1 MEDNKQYLLENLL
14 NDTSFKNW
22 VYKSNRNDTVFWNN
36 WINNNPAYIAIIYTA
51 KDIILGISFKK
62 EELSE
67 DFINQKLDLLFKH
80 IEPNLSKKSIT
91 SNKFLPFRRT
101 LITSSL
107 SVFAVALLF
116 FFVFKLINSNNDVI
130 HKTAYGE
137 IINLKLPDG
146 TTVVLNGNSELT
158 YKNDNP
164 RDVTLKGDAYFKVKS
179 KPSTHAKFWVQTED
193 LKVEVFG
200 TQFNVN
206 TRDEKTNVLLDE
218 GSIQLLFDNGLSK
231 KMKPGEIVS
240 YTKGDEKILHEKV
253 NANLKYALWRDGT
266 YIFNNLTLEEVMR
279 NIEHAYGISSDF
291 SNKELKSI
299 IITGGIPNENLKIC
313 LSAIEKSTGT
323 KIIINDNTLLI
334 LNN

>member
-36 WINNNPAYIAIIYTA
+36 WINNNPTYIEIIYTA

-67 DFINQKLDLLFKH
+67 DFINQKLDLLLKH

-91 SNKFLPFRRT
+91 SNKFSSSRRT
-101 LITSSL
+101 LITYSL
-107 SVFAVALLF
+107 SVFAIALLF
-116 FFVFKLINSNNDVI
+116 FFVFTSINSNNDVI

-164 RDVTLKGDAYFKVKS
+164 RDVTLKGEAYFKVKS
-179 KPSTHAKFWVQTED
+179 KPSTQAKFWVQTED

-200 TQFNVN
+200 TH
-206 TRDEKTNVLLDE
+206 L
-218 GSIQLLFDNGLSK
+218 
-231 KMKPGEIVS
+231 M
-240 YTKGDEKILHEKV
+240 
-253 NANLKYALWRDGT
+253 
-266 YIFNNLTLEEVMR
+266 
-279 NIEHAYGISSDF
+279 
-291 SNKELKSI
+291 
-299 IITGGIPNENLKIC
+299 
-313 LSAIEKSTGT
+313 
-323 KIIINDNTLLI
+323 
-334 LNN
+334 